1 MGSFTEDTKGV
12 GLTWVDRGCTDR
24 NNGIDESSQSSLHTC
39 HLPTRTCNNATNP
52 YTPYNTNMPQAFS
65 HAVFKLCWIPLF
77 DDTIS
82 VILLNIRLIERWS
95 MTKCVLLNTTKI
107 LMDISHKVM
116 EIWNSYFTMPC
127 MPQGKACY

>member
-1 MGSFTEDTKGV
+1 M
-12 GLTWVDRGCTDR
+12 DRGCTDR

-39 HLPTRTCNNATNP
+39 HLPTRTCNNETNP
-52 YTPYNTNMPQAFS
+52 YTPYNTQTCHRLFHMQCLNCVEYP
-65 HAVFKLCWIPLF
+65 F

-116 EIWNSYFTMPC
+116 EI
-127 MPQGKACY
+127 